1 MASHQQNS
9 KTKKE
14 YRDQTST
21 VPWLFAALDSE
32 FNFSIDLAA
41 TDISAKC
48 NVYFTPE
55 TDSLKQ
61 SWKNSVP
68 VGKTA
73 TGWLN
78 PPYSDIHPW
87 IEKAEQEQQQGFT
100 TCFLVFSDSSSKW
113 WPQGRP
119 CIIRE
124 ITGYY
129 YEHEYKTGKRKG
141 TTGKRWASGRIEFVN
156 AETGETMK
164 DPLNKPCCLIIF
176 PALYKGPTLRE
187 SITKIALM
195 ERGKLHIE
203 KQSKNKGEK

>member
-9 KTKKE
+9 KTKEE

-21 VPWLFAALDSE
+21 VPWLFAALDDE
-32 FNFSIDLAA
+32 FDFAIDLAA
-41 TDISAKC
+41 TSMSAKC
-48 NVYFTPE
+48 GVYFTPE

-61 SWKNSVP
+61 DWFASVP
-68 VGKTA
+68 PLSSA

-78 PPYSDIHPW
+78 PPYSKILPW
-87 IEKAEQEQQQGFT
+87 IEKAQQEQEKGFT
-100 TCFLVFSDSSSKW
+100 TCFLVFADSSSEW

-129 YEHEYKTGKRKG
+129 YDHQYKTGKRKG
-141 TTGKRWASGRIEFVN
+141 TTGKRWASGRMEFVN

-176 PALYKGPTLRE
+176 PGLYRGPTLRE
-187 SITKIALM
+187 SITKLSLM
-195 ERGKLHIE
+195 ERGHARLAKLNNE
-203 KQSKNKGEK
+203 LTK

>member
-9 KTKKE
+9 TTKEE

-21 VPWLFAALDSE
+21 VPWLFAALDDE
-32 FNFSIDLAA
+32 FDFSIDLAA
-41 TDISAKC
+41 TKLSAKC
-48 NVYFTPE
+48 GVYFTPE

-61 SWKNSVP
+61 DWRASVP
-68 VGKTA
+68 PLSSA
-73 TGWLN
+73 SGWLN
-78 PPYSDIHPW
+78 PPYSNILPW
-87 IEKAEQEQQQGFT
+87 IEKAQQEQKLGFT

-129 YEHEYKTGKRKG
+129 YDHKYKTGKRKG

-176 PALYKGPTLRE
+176 PGLYRGPTLRE

-195 ERGKLHIE
+195 KRGNAHLNKLND
-203 KQSKNKGEK
+203 KLTR